1 MKTTLLTAVAAIALS
16 LGVAGTAA
24 AETKTA
30 PETVGI
36 SLDKSPHVAQA
47 GCYYRYWYVYNR
59 YGYYYQ
65 YRYICY

>member
-16 LGVAGTAA
+16 LGVASTSSAA
-24 AETKTA
+24 T
-30 PETVGI
+30 PENFSGVTI
-36 SLDKSPHVAQA
+36 EKNSSIAQA
-47 GCYYRYWYVYNR
+47 GCYYRYYYYYNA

>member
-16 LGVAGTAA
+16 LGVAAA
-24 AETKTA
+24 SNAAT
-30 PETVGI
+30 PENFSGVTI
-36 SLDKSPHVAQA
+36 EKNSSIAQT
-47 GCYYRYWYVYNR
+47 GCYYQYYYVYNG

>member
-16 LGVAGTAA
+16 LGAVSANAA
-24 AETKTA
+24 T
-30 PETVGI
+30 PSNDIGI
-36 SLDKSPHVAQA
+36 SVEKNTSVVQA
-47 GCYYRYWYVYNR
+47 GCYYRYFYVYNA

>member
-16 LGVAGTAA
+16 LGAATASNA
-24 AETKTA
+24 AT
-30 PETVGI
+30 PENFSGI
-36 SLDKSPHVAQA
+36 SIEKNTSIANA
-47 GCYYRYWYVYNR
+47 GCYYRYFYYYNA

>member
-16 LGVAGTAA
+16 LGAVSAKADTASNDI
-24 AETKTA
+24 
-30 PETVGI
+30 GI
-36 SLDKSPHVAQA
+36 SVEKNTSIAQA
-47 GCYYRYWYVYNR
+47 GCYYQYFYVYNG

>member
-16 LGVAGTAA
+16 LGAA
-24 AETKTA
+24 SANAAT
-30 PETVGI
+30 PENFSGVTI
-36 SLDKSPHVAQA
+36 EKNSSIAQA
-47 GCYYRYWYVYNR
+47 GCYYQYYYVYNG